1 MDKPSF
7 PLSSEGSLLDY
18 LVEMP
23 AFQMMDVMLA
33 SRFPSNLL
41 QSNSPKTILM
51 VKAGHKEKK

>member
-1 MDKPSF
+1 MDKLDF

-33 SRFPSNLL
+33 
-41 QSNSPKTILM
+41 K
-51 VKAGHKEKK
+51 